1 MEGEETPSLPRKVS
15 IFCVRAVL
23 IRCLLEFRDII
34 VADIAPQLCIYVVN
48 DHYGELRLMHEKT
61 DFLKNTKLGEFLGPF
76 VMILKTLNIK

>member
-1 MEGEETPSLPRKVS
+1 MKFKFLVMEGEETPSLPRKVS

-48 DHYGELRLMHEKT
+48 DHYGELRPMHEKNR
-61 DFLKNTKLGEFLGPF
+61 FP
-76 VMILKTLNIK
+76 